1 MIGLAVSGGFS
12 SLGDVVLAV
21 LLAGLAGWIA
31 VPAGAVSRICP
42 TRIPDPPRWAV
53 PVPGAAPARVR
64 VLAGLAGAVA
74 VVLGVPGPVMYTLP
88 AGLLLGAAV
97 GVAAGRLESA
107 SSRRLR
113 QQRAVTMPDILMLL
127 AGTLEVGAPL
137 RIAVGRVIEF
147 GDDPCTEDLRGLAS
161 QISAG
166 VPDEQAWRAL
176 AGTSGWG
183 EVARDVARAV
193 SSGEGVASLLRAH
206 AEEMRTVAAEQ
217 AEKKA
222 RKAGVSAIVPLICCH
237 LPAFLLIGVVPI
249 VAGTIVKSL

>member
-1 MIGLAVSGGFS
+1 MIVLVGLGGFS
-12 SLGDVVLAV
+12 AAGDVVLAM

-31 VPAGAVSRICP
+31 MPSGAVSRIHP
-42 TRIPDPPRWAV
+42 MRIPDPPRWAM
-53 PVPGAAPARVR
+53 PVPGAAPVKVR
-64 VLAGLAGAVA
+64 VLAGMAVA
-74 VVLGVPGPVMYTLP
+74 VAVMLGVPGPVMYTLP
-88 AGLLLGAAV
+88 GGLLLGV
-97 GVAAGRLESA
+97 GVSVAAGRLESA

-113 QQRAVTMPDILMLL
+113 QQRVVAMPDVLMLL

-137 RIAVGRVIEF
+137 RTAVGRVIEF

-161 QISAG
+161 RISAG

-176 AGTSGWG
+176 AAASGW
-183 EVARDVARAV
+183 EDVARDVARAV

-249 VAGTIVKSL
+249 VAGTIFKSL